1 MDDLFEYYM
10 ETDELHLKYA
20 KGEPAVKDREFHD
33 YNEFVYFMNGELHF
47 ISKNI
52 QQRLEPGSL
61 ILIPQEH
68 FHQFCVDQPEKYTR
82 CILGFYKTPE
92 LESLTCEVMD
102 TIKVITDPDKRIV
115 SAFEQLT
122 EITKSDLPYD
132 EKTMFI
138 RSFLVQLLIRL
149 KHDAYATVTKSIA
162 LSPEVSQT
170 LNLIDE
176 KYDEEL
182 SVEILA
188 KKLNVS
194 PSTLAHKFSREM
206 NIPLYRYISKKRLS
220 VANNM
225 IRSGI
230 PITTAALSCGFSDY
244 SCFYRLY
251 KKYY

>member
-1 MDDLFEYYM
+1 MGNLFEYYM
-10 ETDELHLKYA
+10 EADGLHLKYA

-33 YNEFVYFMNGELHF
+33 YNEFVYFIDGQLDF

-52 QQRLEPGSL
+52 QQKLEPGSL

-68 FHQFCVDQPEKYTR
+68 FHQFCVKNPEKYTR
-82 CILGFYKTPE
+82 CILGFYKTQE
-92 LESLTCEVMD
+92 IEELTCEVMD
-102 TIKVITDPDKRIV
+102 TIKVIANPDKKLI
-115 SAFEQLT
+115 SAFEQLI
-122 EITKSDLPYD
+122 EIIKSNLSDK
-132 EKTMFI
+132 EKMMFV
-138 RSFLVQLLIRL
+138 RSFTVQLLIRL
-149 KHDAYATVTKSIA
+149 KHDSCVTVTKSIT
-162 LSPEVSQT
+162 LSPIVSQT

-176 KYDEEL
+176 KYDENL
-182 SVEILA
+182 SVEVLA

-206 NIPLYRYISKKRLS
+206 NISLYRYISKKRLS

-225 IRSGI
+225 IRSGV